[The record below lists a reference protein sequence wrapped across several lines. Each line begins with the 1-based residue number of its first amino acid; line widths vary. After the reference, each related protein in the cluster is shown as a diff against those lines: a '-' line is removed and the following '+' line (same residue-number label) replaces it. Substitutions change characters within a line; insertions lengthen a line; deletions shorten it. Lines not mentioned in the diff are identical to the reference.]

1 IQIMTSIFSENN
13 IKIAK
18 LDDKH
23 KLDETHSLI
32 TKKLKYDDNYTD
44 NSTTTTTTIEQLPV
58 EIWRDIFDYMS
69 SCDIIQTFKNL
80 NYRINYI
87 ISQIPMHINLSLNI
101 TIHIF
106 QNLCRNIRSFNN
118 LIRSLLL
125 SNKDKGD
132 AIHIFYLLLDIREF
146 INLEKF
152 ILIHPKID
160 DLIDIIP
167 KLINLENLSTLII
180 DSNELSENITQ
191 LILKLKS
198 LKILQIFTI
207 DKKNYIFLKK
217 SLSIEYL
224 ILTECELDIFNY
236 LPITIKHLTITRE
249 IEDSLTSISNYFI
262 FYSNLIHLKLRMNSS
277 QCEIISHLLKCISH
291 TPKIISFEIADYHY
305 RIRKECYSGHYW
317 SQCLSLLPLSCKIEL
332 YVHGPIEIKH
342 DIDRITLKQT
352 FETQY
357 FWIERQLSVEIH
369 FTSYFLRFF
378 TLPYSKEIYT
388 IPSKHTL
395 ITTTT
400 IATTCEEK

>member
-207 DKKNYIFLKK
+207 DKKNYIFL
-217 SLSIEYL
+217 
-224 ILTECELDIFNY
+224 
-236 LPITIKHLTITRE
+236 
-249 IEDSLTSISNYFI
+249 
-262 FYSNLIHLKLRMNSS
+262 
-277 QCEIISHLLKCISH
+277 
-291 TPKIISFEIADYHY
+291 
-305 RIRKECYSGHYW
+305 
-317 SQCLSLLPLSCKIEL
+317 
-332 YVHGPIEIKH
+332 
-342 DIDRITLKQT
+342 
-352 FETQY
+352 
-357 FWIERQLSVEIH
+357 
-369 FTSYFLRFF
+369 
-378 TLPYSKEIYT
+378 
-388 IPSKHTL
+388 
-395 ITTTT
+395 
-400 IATTCEEK
+400 